1 MASDPEQVLFVE
13 KAAPLIGRTW
23 PSLTTY
29 RDQYI
34 FVSGGWDPDYYYNH
48 IRSLDFYDHA
58 TDEWKTGCNL
68 KGTRHSHSSCILNDT
83 LYVLGGF

>member
-13 KAAPLIGRTW
+13 KAVPLVGRTW

-34 FVSGGWDPDYYYNH
+34 FVSGGLDPDSIYNH
-48 IRSLDFYDHA
+48 IQSLDFYDHA
-58 TDEWKTGCNL
+58 TD
-68 KGTRHSHSSCILNDT
+68 
-83 LYVLGGF
+83 